1 MTCRVAQHCSSAMQ
15 GAGSPVTRDA
25 VLTWLE
31 GVSSATLQEIVDGLK
46 AKQQVKALSGV
57 LQELRNDFEIATKAG
72 RYFTL

>member
-1 MTCRVAQHCSSAMQ
+1 MQ